1 MTSTI
6 GKTPDFDA
14 ELEALLTE
22 EHDPQALSGTPIN
35 EAFAVE
41 EDGETEAFDESGE
54 AEAFAGEKYEA
65 GANILSAESFLSKL
79 AEDAENE
86 AKEALSDVG
95 GVELTYEPLFPQEIP
110 PDTMRHIAPQAD
122 DARRMLTAR
131 MLTPLPPKELVL
143 ALYCLMNDANSAIKA
158 AAEKSFDDLPPN
170 LLRQVAA
177 QRLPVKV
184 LDYIAR
190 DFFSDDDPERVLEAL
205 LLNPALGD
213 DTLLMLTR
221 VLSGKLLDLII
232 NNQTR
237 LIKTPQVVRTLPRNP
252 RITVSQLSRALEF
265 ARREKIVTADEE
277 NELIDR
283 FLGKTSPAGAD
294 VPPSE
299 EAKQIVEN
307 TVQTIQTADGET
319 DYIFPS
325 FLTTDFEAEMGFD
338 ADAAHIESKI
348 KGKMNMRDIVRALS
362 VPQKMRMAVRGNMEA
377 RKILIEDALS
387 LVAREVLKNPR
398 LTKTEVERA
407 AASKMIDGEVIE
419 GICKNAGMTRS
430 YPVRMALV
438 TNPKTPLRWS
448 SRMLFTL
455 FERDIRSI
463 AKSKAVSSAIQNIAR
478 QKIDAEEQRRKARQK
493 KKKK

>member
-1 MTSTI
+1 MTSTT
-6 GKTPDFDA
+6 GKIPDFDA

-22 EHDPQALSGTPIN
+22 EHDPLAL
-35 EAFAVE
+35 A
-41 EDGETEAFDESGE
+41 
-54 AEAFAGEKYEA
+54 AEPFAGEPPDGDEDAFEGDENPGENEAYEA
-65 GANILSAESFLSKL
+65 GANIVSAETFLSRL
-79 AEDAENE
+79 SEEAENE

-95 GVELTYEPLFPQEIP
+95 AVELLYEPLHPHEVP
-110 PDTMRHIAPQAD
+110 PDALRHIAPQAD

-131 MLTPLPPKELVL
+131 MLAPLPPKELVL
-143 ALYCLMNDANSAIKA
+143 ALFCLMNDANPAIKA
-158 AAEKSFDDLPPN
+158 AAETSFDELPPN
-170 LLRQVAA
+170 VLRMVAG
-177 QRLPVKV
+177 QRLPPKV

-190 DFFSDDDPERVLEAL
+190 AFFSEDDPQRVLETL
-205 LLNPALGD
+205 LLNPYLGD
-213 DTLLMLTR
+213 DTLLMLAR

-232 NNQTR
+232 DNQAR

-252 RITVSQLSRALEF
+252 RVTISQLSRALEF
-265 ARREKIVTADEE
+265 ARREKIIALAEE

-283 FLGKTSPAGAD
+283 FLGKVAPTGENAT
-294 VPPSE
+294 PSE
-299 EAKQIVEN
+299 EAQQIVAQV
-307 TVQTIQTADGET
+307 VQTIQTADGET

-325 FLTTDFEAEMGFD
+325 FLTADFEAEMGFD

-377 RKILIEDALS
+377 RKILIEDSLS

-407 AASKMIDGEVIE
+407 ASSKMIDAEVME
-419 GICKNAGMTRS
+419 GICKNAGFTRS
-430 YPVRMALV
+430 YPVRLALV

-455 FERDIRSI
+455 FERDIRTI
-463 AKSKAVSSAIQNIAR
+463 AKSKAVCSAIQNIAR